1 MKVKPRPAAGPRL
14 YKGARGPVPSVT
26 EVLGVIP
33 KPHFD
38 FWREKN
44 GSKKKLEDAATLG
57 TAIHAIAAGQCRGE
71 GKVAPPELKPFRAAI
86 RDFLFM
92 HVGECIEVERALVS
106 DHHGFGGTL
115 DLYCRMNDGSY
126 AVIDWKTTSSL
137 TREHGLQ
144 LAAYAVLC
152 REHGLKVNRRI
163 AVRIKKDS
171 PGRYY
176 ARTYADHRGDVE
188 AFLALKTYWH
198 WANKSKLEKA
208 A

>member
-1 MKVKPRPAAGPRL
+1 
-14 YKGARGPVPSVT
+14 
-26 EVLGVIP
+26 
-33 KPHFD
+33 
-38 FWREKN
+38 
-44 GSKKKLEDAATLG
+44 
-57 TAIHAIAAGQCRGE
+57 
-71 GKVAPPELKPFRAAI
+71 
-86 RDFLFM
+86 M
-92 HVGECIEVERALVS
+92 HVEECIEVERALVS
-106 DHHGFGGTL
+106 DHHRFGGTL
-115 DLYCRMNDGSY
+115 DLYCRMNDGTY

-152 REHGLKVNRRI
+152 REHGMTVNKRI

-176 ARTYADHRGDVE
+176 ARIYGDHRGDVE

-198 WANKSKLEKA
+198 WAHKSKLEKA